1 VESTVYRRDRDGNL
15 VAVSP
20 DEIPPATPQPTPTPE
35 PQPVRTKPTKK
46 TKRRILPKRVSRP
59 IKIFLI
65 IYLLAFVWVG
75 VDLTGNIHRV
85 AAMPSIQIPATDG
98 TNWLLVGS
106 DSRSGMNRKQELAL
120 HTGGGFGPPRS
131 DTIMIVHID
140 SGGTPTLVSLPRDS
154 WVTLPRHK
162 SSDGTIR
169 GDYSNKI
176 NASYSIGGPQLLIR
190 TIERNTGLHI
200 NHYMAIGLLGVRSLT
215 DAVGGVRLCPK
226 QNYDDHDS
234 GLHIKRGCQIVN
246 GKTALA
252 YVRMRHADPQ
262 GDIGRVKRQQ
272 EFVASVLHQSLTPEV
287 LLNPFALHGLGK
299 AAESVLTVGAGE
311 NVGDLANLAIA
322 LRAIAKGGAKSMT
335 VPIADSNGFRN
346 GQSVVLWDQVKARR
360 LFRTLGAR

>member
-1 VESTVYRRDRDGNL
+1 
-15 VAVSP
+15 
-20 DEIPPATPQPTPTPE
+20 
-35 PQPVRTKPTKK
+35 
-46 TKRRILPKRVSRP
+46 
-59 IKIFLI
+59 
-65 IYLLAFVWVG
+65 
-75 VDLTGNIHRV
+75 
-85 AAMPSIQIPATDG
+85 
-98 TNWLLVGS
+98 
-106 DSRSGMNRKQELAL
+106 
-120 HTGGGFGPPRS
+120 
-131 DTIMIVHID
+131 
-140 SGGTPTLVSLPRDS
+140 
-154 WVTLPRHK
+154 
-162 SSDGTIR
+162 
-169 GDYSNKI
+169 
-176 NASYSIGGPQLLIR
+176 
-190 TIERNTGLHI
+190 
-200 NHYMAIGLLGVRSLT
+200 MAIGLLGVRSLT

-335 VPIADSNGFRN
+335 VPIADSNGSRG